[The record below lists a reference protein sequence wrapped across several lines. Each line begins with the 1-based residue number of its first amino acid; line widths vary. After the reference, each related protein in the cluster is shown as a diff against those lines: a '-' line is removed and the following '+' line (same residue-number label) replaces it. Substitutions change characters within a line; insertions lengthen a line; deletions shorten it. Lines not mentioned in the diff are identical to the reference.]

1 MMAVSLDTVKMLIQA
16 ATGYEVQAA
25 DDALLTYLLQAEQQ
39 YVLDDCNLDVL
50 PAELE
55 PVVEERTAGKFLQ
68 LKKGD
73 VLSDDDASV
82 VTRVE
87 EGDTTV
93 QFEGTSAESRL
104 DSLIASWLRER
115 DLACYRKLR
124 W

>member
-1 MMAVSLDTVKMLIQA
+1 MAASIDNVKMLIQA
-16 ATGYEVQAA
+16 ATGYEAQPA

-39 YVLDDCNLDVL
+39 YVLDDCNLDAL
-50 PAELE
+50 PVELE

-115 DLACYRKLR
+115 DLACYRRLR

>member
-1 MMAVSLDTVKMLIQA
+1 MMAASIDNVKMLMQA
-16 ATGYEVQAA
+16 ATGYATQPA

-39 YVLDDCNLDVL
+39 YVLDDCNLDAL

-55 PVVEERTAGKFLQ
+55 SVVEERTAGRFLQ
-68 LKKGD
+68 MKKAD
-73 VLSDDDASV
+73 VLSDDDVSV
-82 VTRVE
+82 VSRIE

-93 QFEGTSAESRL
+93 EFEGTSAESRL
-104 DSLIASWLRER
+104 DSVIASWLRER

>member
-1 MMAVSLDTVKMLIQA
+1 MAASVENVKMLIQA
-16 ATGYEVQAA
+16 ATGYEVQPA
-25 DDALLTYLLQAEQQ
+25 DDALLMYLLQADQQ

-55 PVVEERTAGKFLQ
+55 YVVEERTAGNFMQ
-68 LKKGD
+68 LKKAD
-73 VLSDDDASV
+73 VLDDDALSV
-82 VTRVE
+82 VTRIE

>member
-1 MMAVSLDTVKMLIQA
+1 MMAASVENVKMLIQA
-16 ATGYEVQAA
+16 ATGYEVQPA
-25 DDALLTYLLQAEQQ
+25 DDALLTYLLRAEQQ
-39 YVLDDCNLDVL
+39 YVLDDCNLDAL

-55 PVVEERTAGKFLQ
+55 PVVEERTAGNFLQ
-68 LKKGD
+68 LKKAD
-73 VLSDDDASV
+73 VLDDDALSV
-82 VTRVE
+82 VTRIE

-104 DSLIASWLRER
+104 DSLISSWLRER

>member
-25 DDALLTYLLQAEQQ
+25 DDMLLRYLLQSEERA
-39 YVLDDCNLDVL
+39 VLDDCNLDVL

-55 PVVEERTAGKFLQ
+55 SIVEERTAGDFLQ
-68 LKKGD
+68 LKKAD
-73 VLSDDDASV
+73 VLDDDALSV
-82 VTRVE
+82 VTRIE

-104 DSLIASWLRER
+104 DSIIASWLRER

>member
-1 MMAVSLDTVKMLIQA
+1 MAASIDNVKMLIQA
-16 ATGYEVQAA
+16 AIGYEAQPA

-39 YVLDDCNLDVL
+39 YVLDDCNLDAL

-68 LKKGD
+68 LKKGT
-73 VLSDDDASV
+73 VLSEDDASV

-104 DSLIASWLRER
+104 DSIIASWLRER

>member
-50 PAELE
+50 PEALE
-55 PVVEERTAGKFLQ
+55 PVVEERTAGRFLQ
-68 LKKGD
+68 LKKSA
-73 VLSDDDASV
+73 VLSDDDIAV
-82 VTRVE
+82 VSRIE

-93 QFEGTSAESRL
+93 EFEGTSAESRL

>member
-1 MMAVSLDTVKMLIQA
+1 MADSLSNVKMLIQA
-16 ATGYEVQAA
+16 ATGYEVQIA
-25 DDALLTYLLQAEQQ
+25 DDALLNCLLQAEQQ
-39 YVLDDCNLDVL
+39 AIVDDCNLDAL

-68 LKKGD
+68 LKKSA
-73 VLSDDDASV
+73 VLNEDDASV
-82 VTRVE
+82 VTRIE

-104 DSLIASWLRER
+104 DSLISSWLRER
-115 DLACYRKLR
+115 DLACYRRLR

>member
-25 DDALLTYLLQAEQQ
+25 DDMLLRYLLQSEERA
-39 YVLDDCNLDVL
+39 VLDDCNLDVL

-55 PVVEERTAGKFLQ
+55 SVVEERTAGDFLQ
-68 LKKGD
+68 LKKAD
-73 VLSDDDASV
+73 VLDDDALSV
-82 VTRVE
+82 VTRIE

-104 DSLIASWLRER
+104 DSIIASWLRER

>member
-1 MMAVSLDTVKMLIQA
+1 MMATSIDNVKMLIQA
-16 ATGYEVQAA
+16 ATGYEAQPA

-39 YVLDDCNLDVL
+39 AVLDDCNLDEL
-50 PAELE
+50 LAELE

-73 VLSDDDASV
+73 VLSDDEASV
-82 VTRVE
+82 VTRIE

-93 QFEGTSAESRL
+93 QLEGTSAESRL
-104 DSLIASWLRER
+104 DSVIASWLRER

>member
-1 MMAVSLDTVKMLIQA
+1 MAVSLDTVKMLIQA

-50 PAELE
+50 PEALE
-55 PVVEERTAGKFLQ
+55 PVVEERTAGRFLQ
-68 LKKGD
+68 LKKSA
-73 VLSDDDASV
+73 VLSDDDIAV
-82 VTRVE
+82 VSRIE

-93 QFEGTSAESRL
+93 EFEGTSAESRL

>member
-1 MMAVSLDTVKMLIQA
+1 MMDVSLDTVKMLIQA

-50 PAELE
+50 PEALE
-55 PVVEERTAGKFLQ
+55 PVVEERTAGRFLQ
-68 LKKGD
+68 LKKSA
-73 VLSDDDASV
+73 VLSDDDIAV
-82 VTRVE
+82 VSRIE

-93 QFEGTSAESRL
+93 EFEGTSAESRL

>member
-16 ATGYEVQAA
+16 ATGYEAQSA

-39 YVLDDCNLDVL
+39 YVLDDCNLDAL

-82 VTRVE
+82 VTRIE

-93 QFEGTSAESRL
+93 QFEDTSAESRL
-104 DSLIASWLRER
+104 DSLITSWLRER

>member
-50 PAELE
+50 PEALE

-68 LKKGD
+68 LKKGT
-73 VLSDDDASV
+73 VLSEDDASV

>member
-1 MMAVSLDTVKMLIQA
+1 MAVSIDNVKMLIQA
-16 ATGYEVQAA
+16 ATGHEAQTA

-39 YVLDDCNLDVL
+39 YVLDDCNGDAL

-68 LKKGD
+68 LKKAD
-73 VLSDDDASV
+73 VLDDDALSV
-82 VTRVE
+82 VTRIE

-93 QFEGTSAESRL
+93 QFEGTSAEARM
-104 DSLIASWLRER
+104 DSLIASWLRDR
-115 DLACYRKLR
+115 DFSCYRKLK

>member
-1 MMAVSLDTVKMLIQA
+1 MAATLEHVKMLIQA
-16 ATGYEVQAA
+16 ATGYEVQLT

-39 YVLDDCNLDVL
+39 YVLDDCNLDIL
-50 PAELE
+50 PVELE
-55 PVVEERTAGKFLQ
+55 FVVEERTAGKFLQ
-68 LKKGD
+68 LKKSD
-73 VLSDDDASV
+73 VLTDDDLSV
-82 VTRVE
+82 VTRIE

-93 QFEGTSAESRL
+93 ELAGTSAESRL

>member
-1 MMAVSLDTVKMLIQA
+1 MMATSIDNVKMLIQA
-16 ATGYEVQAA
+16 ATGYEAQPA

-39 YVLDDCNLDVL
+39 AVLDDCNLDEL
-50 PAELE
+50 LAELE

-73 VLSDDDASV
+73 VLSDDEASV
-82 VTRVE
+82 VTRIE

-93 QFEGTSAESRL
+93 EFEGTSAESRL
-104 DSLIASWLRER
+104 DSVIASWLRER

>member
-1 MMAVSLDTVKMLIQA
+1 MAASIDNVKMLIQA
-16 ATGYEVQAA
+16 ATGYEAQTA

-39 YVLDDCNLDVL
+39 YVLDDCNLDAL

-68 LKKGD
+68 MKKGV
-73 VLSDDDASV
+73 VLSEADASV
-82 VTRVE
+82 VTRIE

-104 DSLIASWLRER
+104 DSLISSWLRER
-115 DLACYRKLR
+115 DLACYRRLR

>member
-39 YVLDDCNLDVL
+39 YVLDDCNLDAL

-73 VLSDDDASV
+73 VLSEADASV
-82 VTRVE
+82 VTRIE

-104 DSLIASWLRER
+104 DSLIASWMRER
-115 DLACYRKLR
+115 DLACYRRLR

>member
-16 ATGYEVQAA
+16 ATGYESQPA
-25 DDALLTYLLQAEQQ
+25 DDALLMYLLQAEQQ
-39 YVLDDCNLDVL
+39 YVLDDCNLDAL

-68 LKKGD
+68 LKKGT
-73 VLSDDDASV
+73 VLSEDDASV

>member
-1 MMAVSLDTVKMLIQA
+1 MAASIDNVKMLIQA
-16 ATGYEVQAA
+16 ATGYEAQTA

-39 YVLDDCNLDVL
+39 YVLDDCNLDAL

-55 PVVEERTAGKFLQ
+55 PVVEERTAGNFLQ

-73 VLSDDDASV
+73 VLSEADASV
-82 VTRVE
+82 VTRIE

>member
-1 MMAVSLDTVKMLIQA
+1 MMATSIDNVKMLIQA
-16 ATGYEVQAA
+16 ATRYEAQPA

-39 YVLDDCNLDVL
+39 AVLDDCNLDGL

-68 LKKGD
+68 LKKAD
-73 VLSDDDASV
+73 VLSDDNMTIVS
-82 VTRVE
+82 RIE

-93 QFEGTSAESRL
+93 EFEGTSAEACL
-104 DSLIASWLRER
+104 DSVIASWLRER

>member
-1 MMAVSLDTVKMLIQA
+1 MMAMSLDTVKMLIQA
-16 ATGYEVQAA
+16 AGYEAQSA

-50 PAELE
+50 PEALE
-55 PVVEERTAGKFLQ
+55 PVVEERTAGRFLQ
-68 LKKGD
+68 LKKAD
-73 VLSDDDASV
+73 VLDDDALSV
-82 VTRVE
+82 VTRIE

-104 DSLIASWLRER
+104 DSIIASWLRER

>member
-1 MMAVSLDTVKMLIQA
+1 MAASVDNVKMLIQA
-16 ATGYEVQAA
+16 ATGYEAQPA

-39 YVLDDCNLDVL
+39 AVLDDCNLDEL

-55 PVVEERTAGKFLQ
+55 SVVEERTAGKFLQ

-73 VLSDDDASV
+73 VLSEDDASV
-82 VTRVE
+82 VTRIE

-93 QFEGTSAESRL
+93 QFEGASAESRL
-104 DSLIASWLRER
+104 DSLISSWLRER
-115 DLACYRKLR
+115 DLACYRRLR

>member
-1 MMAVSLDTVKMLIQA
+1 MAASIDNVKMLIQA
-16 ATGYEVQAA
+16 ATGYEAQTA

-39 YVLDDCNLDVL
+39 YVLDDCNLDAL

-73 VLSDDDASV
+73 VLSEADASV
-82 VTRVE
+82 VTRIE

-115 DLACYRKLR
+115 DLACYRRLR

>member
-25 DDALLTYLLQAEQQ
+25 DDMLLRYLLQSEERA
-39 YVLDDCNLDVL
+39 VLDDCNLDAL

-68 LKKGD
+68 LKKGT
-73 VLSDDDASV
+73 VLSEDDASV